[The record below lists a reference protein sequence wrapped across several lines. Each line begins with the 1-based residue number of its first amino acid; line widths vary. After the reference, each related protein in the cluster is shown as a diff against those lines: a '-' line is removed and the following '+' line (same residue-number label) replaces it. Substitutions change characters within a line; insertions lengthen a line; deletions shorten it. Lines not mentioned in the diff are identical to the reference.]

1 MPSQTHE
8 VWLKSNMAQSHA
20 GQMQVKKHIIWYDK
34 AGSMTLDCPDLLI
47 LEKV

>member
-20 GQMQVKKHIIWYDK
+20 GQMQVKNILY
-34 AGSMTLDCPDLLI
+34 DCPDLLI
-47 LEKV
+47 LEKVWKHTSNKK

>member
-20 GQMQVKKHIIWYDK
+20 GQMQVKNILYDMIK
-34 AGSMTLDCPDLLI
+34 QSQWPSIVQTF
-47 LEKV
+47 